1 MQAEAIITGGSLFT
15 GGWSGSRRGAIAWSA
30 GRIIAVGS
38 DEDVLI
44 LRGPRTEIIDATDRL
59 VLPGFQDA
67 HVHPVMAGIGMLRCD
82 VHECSS
88 AEEALS
94 AIAAF
99 DAEHPGSD
107 WLLGSGWSMEHY
119 PGGTPTRGM
128 IDAIVPDRPVYLPN
142 RDGHGAWA
150 NTRALELAGITA
162 ATPDPADGRIEREAD
177 GFPAGT
183 LHEGAMDLIERLL
196 PPASRD
202 EALAGLAAAQTR
214 LLSLG
219 ITSWQDAAVG
229 DIFGQGDLLETYR
242 QAAMADALEARV
254 VGALWWDRERSA
266 DQIDDLV
273 AQRADGAA
281 PGFRPTS
288 VKIMLDGVAENFTAA
303 MLEPYLDGC
312 GCHTA
317 NSGLDFVDPVGLRE
331 YVTRLDALGFQVH
344 FHSLGDR
351 AVRHALD
358 AVEAARQV
366 NGPDGQRH
374 HLAHLQVV
382 HPDDVPRFARLG
394 ATANMQALWA
404 AFEPQMTELTLP
416 YLGERRAAWQYP
428 WGDLVRAGAALAAGS
443 DWSVSSPD
451 PLDGIHV
458 AVNRRMPD
466 AADDVPAFFPEQ
478 RLDLAKAV
486 SAYTAGSARVNG
498 HEDET
503 GHLAVGMLA
512 DLAILDRDIFSGPAD
527 RICDAHV
534 EATFVGGRRVYT
546 APSFARQ

>member
-1 MQAEAIITGGSLFT
+1 MIADAIVVGGALFT
-15 GGWSGSRRGAIAWSA
+15 AGWEASRPGAIAWA
-30 GRIIAVGS
+30 DGRIVAVGS
-38 DEDVLI
+38 DDDLAA
-44 LRGPRTEIIDATDRL
+44 LRGPDTEVIDAAGRL

-82 VHECSS
+82 VHECAS
-88 AEEALS
+88 AEEAL
-94 AIAAF
+94 ATIAAF
-99 DAEHPGSD
+99 HAAHPGND
-107 WLLGSGWSMEHY
+107 WLLGSGWNMEHY

-128 IDAIVPDRPVYLPN
+128 IDAVVSDRPVYLPN

-162 ATPDPADGRIEREAD
+162 STPDPVDGRIEREVD

-196 PPASRD
+196 PPATTR
-202 EALAGLAAAQTR
+202 EALDGLAAAQER

-242 QAAMADALEARV
+242 RAATADALIARV

-312 GCHTA
+312 GCHTS

-358 AVEAARQV
+358 AIEAARV
-366 NGPDGQRH
+366 ANGPDGQRH

-382 HPDDVPRFARLG
+382 HPDDVPRFAQLG

-428 WGDLVRAGAALAAGS
+428 WGDLVRSGAALAAGS

-466 AADDVPAFFPEQ
+466 AAEGVPAFFPEQ
-478 RLDLAKAV
+478 CLPLSTAV
-486 SAYTAGSARVNG
+486 AAYTAGSARVNG
-498 HEDET
+498 HEDAT
-503 GHLAVGMLA
+503 GHLSVGMLA
-512 DLAILDRDIFSGPAD
+512 DLALLDRDIFAAPAD
-527 RICDAHV
+527 EIA
-534 EATFVGGRRVYT
+534 EARVARTYVGGRLVYG
-546 APSFARQ
+546 SD

>member
-1 MQAEAIITGGSLFT
+1 MTADTIALGGTLFT
-15 GGWSGSRRGAIAWSA
+15 AGWERSRPGAIAWSD
-30 GRIIAVGS
+30 GRIVAVGS
-38 DEDVLI
+38 DDEI
-44 LRGPRTEIIDATDRL
+44 SALRGPDTEIIDASERL
-59 VLPGFQDA
+59 LLPGFQDA

-82 VHECSS
+82 VHECTS
-88 AEEALS
+88 AAEAIA

-99 DAEHPGSD
+99 DAEHPGDD

-119 PGGTPTRGM
+119 PGGTPTRRM
-128 IDAIVPDRPVYLPN
+128 IDAVVPHRPVYLPN

-150 NTRALELAGITA
+150 NTRALEVAGITA
-162 ATPDPADGRIEREAD
+162 ATPDPIDGRIEREAD

-183 LHEGAMDLIERLL
+183 LHEGAMELIERLL
-196 PPASRD
+196 PPATMH
-202 EALAGLAAAQTR
+202 EALAGLATAQAR

-242 QAAMADALEARV
+242 RAGLDDVLVARV
-254 VGALWWDRERSA
+254 IGALWWDRERSA
-266 DQIDDLV
+266 DQIDDLI

-312 GCHTA
+312 GCHTS
-317 NSGLDFVDPVGLRE
+317 NSGLDFVDPIGLRE

-358 AVEAARQV
+358 AVEAARSA

-394 ATANMQALWA
+394 ATANMQPLWA
-404 AFEPQMTELTLP
+404 AFEPQMVELTLP

-428 WGDLVRAGAALAAGS
+428 WGDLLRAGAALAAGS
-443 DWSVSSPD
+443 DWSVSSPN

-466 AADDVPAFFPEQ
+466 AADEVPAFFPEQ
-478 RLDLAKAV
+478 CISLAMAV
-486 SAYTAGSARVNG
+486 TAYTAGSARVNG
-498 HEDET
+498 HEQDT
-503 GHLAVGMLA
+503 GHLSAGMWADIAVV
-512 DLAILDRDIFSGPAD
+512 DRDIFSEPMERIAD
-527 RICDAHV
+527 ARV
-534 EATFVGGRRVYT
+534 VATYVAGQPVYV
-546 APSFARQ
+546 AD